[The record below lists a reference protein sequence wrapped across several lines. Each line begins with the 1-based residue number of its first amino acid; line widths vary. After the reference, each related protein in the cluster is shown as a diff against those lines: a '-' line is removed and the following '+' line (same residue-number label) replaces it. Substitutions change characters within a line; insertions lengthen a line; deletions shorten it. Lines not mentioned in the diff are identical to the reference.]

1 MNKSLILFDGVCNLC
16 NGTVQFLIK
25 RDFKDEFRFAPLQ
38 SELGEKVSRQL
49 GRANR
54 QSIVLVQSNRIYTKS
69 SAALR
74 IAKHLQFPWKLS
86 YGFILLPRLLRD
98 RIYDYIARNRYRW
111 FGRQE
116 SCMVPTPENR
126 RKFWGTN

>member
-25 RDFKDEFRFAPLQ
+25 RDSKDEFRFAPLQ

-49 GRANR
+49 RRTNR
-54 QSIVLVQSNRIYTKS
+54 QSIVLIQSNRIYTKS

-74 IAKHLQFPWKLS
+74 IAKHLPFPWKLS

-116 SCMVPTPENR
+116 SCMV
-126 RKFWGTN
+126 